1 MQRLDPR
8 KSALLTQL
16 ISPHYP
22 NQLIMHLTDGSTDLH
37 RTLFEFTKSKGFEYD
52 LKAIGCQ
59 IDDLET
65 DSHPCCR
72 IESLDLAARQY
83 NRHARVYENV
93 YVTLEASTLES
104 DIQTVLKKF
113 FRIMKN
119 AGILTMLVERG
130 SPLLERIDNDLEA
143 GYFVAVNHIDIFD
156 DYDVVTAKKLHGW
169 GAYEVGF

>member
-8 KSALLTQL
+8 KSALLTQM

-22 NQLIMHLTDGSTDLH
+22 RQLIMQLTDGSTDLH

-52 LKAIGCQ
+52 LKTVGCE
-59 IDDLET
+59 IDDLEAQ
-65 DSHPCCR
+65 SHPCCR

-83 NRHARVYENV
+83 NRHARVYENI
-93 YVTLEASTLES
+93 YVTLSAERLEG
-104 DIQTVLKKF
+104 DIQTILKKF
-113 FRIMKN
+113 FRITKN
-119 AGILTMLVERG
+119 AGVLTMLIERG
-130 SPLLERIDNDLEA
+130 TPLLERIDSDLEA

-169 GAYEVGF
+169 GAYDVGF